1 MKTIKKLGLL
11 LTLFS
16 ALCITSCSGD
26 DEGGSGGATASL
38 GKVTAKVGGKNFNS
52 YVATGTKQG
61 TGSAY
66 SIIVQ
71 ASDEKGNAINLMV
84 HGVDGQPGTYEIDT
98 ENNISAVATYTETV
112 VNLSNPMA
120 STMTTYTAPYEDSGL
135 VGSITFTEITDT
147 NIKGNFQFK
156 AKHQTGTETKQ
167 ITNGAFNLNLQ

>member
-1 MKTIKKLGLL
+1 MKTIKQFGLM

-16 ALCITSCSGD
+16 AIIMSSCSGD
-26 DEGGSGGATASL
+26 DDGGSGGGSAPL
-38 GKVTAKVGGKNFNS
+38 GKVTAKVDGKNFSS

-61 TGSAY
+61 ASGAY

-98 ENNISAVATYTETV
+98 ENNISSVATYTETV
-112 VNLSNPMA
+112 VNLSNPAA

-156 AKHQTGTETKQ
+156 GKHQTGTEMKQ